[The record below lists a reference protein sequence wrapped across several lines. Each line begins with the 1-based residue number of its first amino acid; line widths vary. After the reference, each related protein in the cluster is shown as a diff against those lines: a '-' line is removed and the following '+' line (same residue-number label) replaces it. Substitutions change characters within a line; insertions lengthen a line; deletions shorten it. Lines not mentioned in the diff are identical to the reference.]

1 MPTIEI
7 WDGNGAPERGQ
18 RVLAHLASC
27 KAWVE
32 HVVVGHKVVRAETK
46 GRYLVMVDL
55 EKSDADTRSWKNQR
69 LLQDLRPLTYAQ
81 PREGVD
87 GLDNWPWKSS
97 T

>member
-7 WDGNGAPERGQ
+7 WDGNGAPAPGQ

-32 HVVVGHKVVRAETK
+32 HVVVDHRVVRAETK
-46 GRYLVMVDL
+46 GRYLVLVNL
-55 EKSDADTRSWKNQR
+55 EKSEDTRSWKNQR
-69 LLQDLRPLTYAQ
+69 SLDDIRPLTYAQ

-87 GLDNWPWKSS
+87 GTDNWPWKSS